1 MSNDAAKPAGATRR
15 PYHVGVAIGLSTSA
29 YAMVL
34 AGVTSAQADHD
45 RRVIS
50 DREPMVDAVSLL
62 ASGHDRMQARIEA
75 ARSRYAAASDRYAQA
90 AQQLGALQ
98 ADLDRLARTLT
109 RIEGTTFAAPPRI
122 SAPAAAGVRPLA
134 AAPAPAPPPTQ
145 ATTGASGKP

>member
-1 MSNDAAKPAGATRR
+1 MSGSPVKPIGAGRR
-15 PYHVGVAIGLSTSA
+15 PHHVGVVIGLSTGA
-29 YAMVL
+29 YAMAL
-34 AGVTSAQADHD
+34 AAVTSAQAAHD
-45 RRVIS
+45 RGLIA

-122 SAPAAAGVRPLA
+122 SAPAAPGVRPPA
-134 AAPAPAPPPTQ
+134 ATPAPPPTQ